1 MKRSAIALTLVALVG
16 SMSFAQESTRRRPET
31 REAERKEQRS
41 AGRERREYD
50 QNKFPVKDP
59 DGFKVE
65 GESVF
70 SGPQPGEK
78 LRGLK
83 ATSIIGDDKGQ
94 EIDPIAVAGDK
105 PQILFFQDESGVAV
119 RGLYGVVDAIGKINR
134 KTDKDLHVACVFLS
148 DDPDSITSFGGML
161 PTLRERGIDVIAVSK
176 DGRDGPGAYG
186 LNRTVSQTIILA
198 RDGKVTRNF
207 VFRQGM
213 LFADPHV
220 MGGVAELIDEDRETV
235 AGWLAEANE
244 EAARMRMRGRRGDDG
259 DNDPQSAAKAALR
272 EKLGE
277 FVRAGKLTREEAG
290 ELYEAAFAERR

>member
-1 MKRSAIALTLVALVG
+1 MRRSAIALAFVALVG
-16 SMSFAQESTRRRPET
+16 SLSFAQESTKRET

-41 AGRERREYD
+41 KERERREYD

-59 DGFKVE
+59 DGFKLK

-78 LRGLK
+78 LPGLK
-83 ATSIIGDDKGQ
+83 ATSIIGEDKGQ
-94 EIDPIAVAGDK
+94 EIDPIAVVGDK
-105 PQILFFQDESGVAV
+105 PQVLFFQDESGLAI

-148 DDPDSITSFGGML
+148 NDPDSLHFGGML
-161 PTLRERGIDVIAVSK
+161 PALRERGIDLIAVAK

-198 RDGKVTRNF
+198 KNGKVTRNF
-207 VFRQGM
+207 VFPQGM
-213 LFADPHV
+213 IYADAHV
-220 MGGVAELIDEDRETV
+220 VGGIAELIDEDRETV
-235 AGWLAEANE
+235 AGWLAEAN
-244 EAARMRMRGRRGDDG
+244 AKADRMRMRR

-272 EKLGE
+272 EKLGG

-290 ELYEAAFAERR
+290 ELYRSAFPEKQSRD